1 MPPRSAAEL
10 AVAAFLPPA
19 PPVSAAGAAPQA
31 PRASAVRTRPPANT
45 AGLTKDAV
53 TVSPVMVPTT
63 WARRI
68 NLFEQVGVRK
78 PDADV
83 PSVNG
88 GRTRPR
94 HQGTLCTS
102 VTRPPTEEGEGG
114 DGFTYAVR
122 ATWILCATHV
132 GVRGRPVAARHEEIA
147 EELRRAIDCEEYMV
161 GALLPS
167 ETELAARYQVSRGTV
182 RQAVATLTAEGLI
195 GSRQGARRV
204 VLASRRS
211 QSFAEL
217 RSFAEWAR
225 AMGRE
230 ATGRV
235 IAQEY
240 RPASKEDSTR
250 LQLTAGTPVLHVLR
264 VRGLDG
270 EPVLL
275 ERTVYA
281 DWISPTVESIEPEC
295 PSVTQRLYDD
305 TGLVF
310 AYGEHVIDA
319 VAAGAQDA
327 ELLEVRR
334 TSPLLRVRRV
344 TTTREGRPVEWS
356 DDRYRS
362 DAVSFSVHNSIDNN
376 ALARKTAE

>member
-1 MPPRSAAEL
+1 M
-10 AVAAFLPPA
+10 
-19 PPVSAAGAAPQA
+19 
-31 PRASAVRTRPPANT
+31 T
-45 AGLTKDAV
+45 
-53 TVSPVMVPTT
+53 
-63 WARRI
+63 
-68 NLFEQVGVRK
+68 
-78 PDADV
+78 
-83 PSVNG
+83 
-88 GRTRPR
+88 
-94 HQGTLCTS
+94 
-102 VTRPPTEEGEGG
+102 
-114 DGFTYAVR
+114 
-122 ATWILCATHV
+122 
-132 GVRGRPVAARHEEIA
+132 ARHEEIA
-147 EELRRAIDCEEYMV
+147 DELRKAIDREEYTV
-161 GALLPS
+161 GSRLPA
-167 ETELAARYQVSRGTV
+167 ETDLAAQYGVSRGTV
-182 RQAVATLTAEGLI
+182 RQAVAALTAEGLI
-195 GSRQGARRV
+195 GSRQGARRM

-225 AMGRE
+225 AMERE
-230 ATGRV
+230 ATGHV
-235 IAQEY
+235 VEQEY
-240 RPASKEDSTR
+240 RPATAEDAVR
-250 LQLTAGTPVLHVLR
+250 LQLAEKTRVLHVLR

-281 DWISPTVESIEPEC
+281 DWISPAVEAIEPDC

-327 ELLEVRR
+327 ELLGIRR

-362 DAVSFSVHNSIDNN
+362 DAVTFSVHNSIGNN

>member
-1 MPPRSAAEL
+1 M
-10 AVAAFLPPA
+10 
-19 PPVSAAGAAPQA
+19 
-31 PRASAVRTRPPANT
+31 T
-45 AGLTKDAV
+45 
-53 TVSPVMVPTT
+53 
-63 WARRI
+63 
-68 NLFEQVGVRK
+68 
-78 PDADV
+78 
-83 PSVNG
+83 
-88 GRTRPR
+88 
-94 HQGTLCTS
+94 
-102 VTRPPTEEGEGG
+102 
-114 DGFTYAVR
+114 
-122 ATWILCATHV
+122 
-132 GVRGRPVAARHEEIA
+132 ARHEEIA
-147 EELRRAIDCEEYMV
+147 EELRRAIDREEYTV
-161 GALLPS
+161 GSLLP
-167 ETELAARYQVSRGTV
+167 TESGLAAQYGVSRGTV
-182 RQAVATLTAEGLI
+182 RQAVAALTAEGLI

-211 QSFAEL
+211 QTFEEL
-217 RSFAEWAR
+217 RSFAQWAR

-235 IAQEY
+235 LAQRY
-240 RPASKEDSTR
+240 RPATREDAVR
-250 LQLTAGTPVLHVLR
+250 LQLPAEAQVLHVLR

-281 DWISPTVESIEPEC
+281 DWIAPAVEAIEPDC

-319 VAAGAQDA
+319 VAAGAEDA
-327 ELLEVRR
+327 QILGVRR
-334 TSPLLRVRRV
+334 SGPLLRVRRV

-362 DAVSFSVHNSIDNN
+362 DAVSFSVYNSTGNN

>member
-1 MPPRSAAEL
+1 MP
-10 AVAAFLPPA
+10 
-19 PPVSAAGAAPQA
+19 
-31 PRASAVRTRPPANT
+31 
-45 AGLTKDAV
+45 
-53 TVSPVMVPTT
+53 
-63 WARRI
+63 
-68 NLFEQVGVRK
+68 
-78 PDADV
+78 
-83 PSVNG
+83 
-88 GRTRPR
+88 
-94 HQGTLCTS
+94 
-102 VTRPPTEEGEGG
+102 
-114 DGFTYAVR
+114 
-122 ATWILCATHV
+122 
-132 GVRGRPVAARHEEIA
+132 ARHEEIA
-147 EELRRAIDCEEYMV
+147 EELRRAIDREEYTV
-161 GALLPS
+161 GSLLPA
-167 ETELAARYQVSRGTV
+167 ETEVAARYAVSRGTV
-182 RQAVATLTAEGLI
+182 RQAFASLTAEGLI

-204 VLASRRS
+204 VLAGRRS

-217 RSFAEWAR
+217 RSFAQWAR

-235 IAQEY
+235 VAQEY
-240 RPASKEDSTR
+240 RPATAEDAVR
-250 LQLTAGTPVLHVLR
+250 LQLPEETAVLHVLR

-281 DWISPTVESIEPEC
+281 DWISPAVEAIEPDC
-295 PSVTQRLYDD
+295 PSVTQHLLEE

-319 VAAGAQDA
+319 VAASAQDA
-327 ELLEVRR
+327 ELLGVRR

-362 DAVSFSVHNSIDNN
+362 DAVSFSVHNSIGNN

>member
-1 MPPRSAAEL
+1 M
-10 AVAAFLPPA
+10 
-19 PPVSAAGAAPQA
+19 
-31 PRASAVRTRPPANT
+31 T
-45 AGLTKDAV
+45 
-53 TVSPVMVPTT
+53 
-63 WARRI
+63 
-68 NLFEQVGVRK
+68 
-78 PDADV
+78 
-83 PSVNG
+83 
-88 GRTRPR
+88 
-94 HQGTLCTS
+94 
-102 VTRPPTEEGEGG
+102 
-114 DGFTYAVR
+114 
-122 ATWILCATHV
+122 
-132 GVRGRPVAARHEEIA
+132 ARHEEIA
-147 EELRRAIDCEEYMV
+147 DELRRAIDREEYTV
-161 GALLPS
+161 GSLLPA
-167 ETELAARYQVSRGTV
+167 ETDLAAQYGVSRGTV
-182 RQAVATLTAEGLI
+182 RQAVAALTAEGLI

-217 RSFAEWAR
+217 RSFAQWAR

-235 IAQEY
+235 MAQEY
-240 RPASKEDSTR
+240 RPATKEDTLR
-250 LQLTAGTPVLHVLR
+250 LQLRIGAPVLHVLR

-281 DWISPTVESIEPEC
+281 DWISPAVEALEPDC

-310 AYGEHVIDA
+310 AYGEHIIDA

-327 ELLEVRR
+327 ELLGIRR

-362 DAVSFSVHNSIDNN
+362 DAVSFSVHNSMDNN
-376 ALARKTAE
+376 TLARKTAE

>member
-1 MPPRSAAEL
+1 M
-10 AVAAFLPPA
+10 
-19 PPVSAAGAAPQA
+19 G
-31 PRASAVRTRPPANT
+31 
-45 AGLTKDAV
+45 
-53 TVSPVMVPTT
+53 
-63 WARRI
+63 
-68 NLFEQVGVRK
+68 
-78 PDADV
+78 
-83 PSVNG
+83 
-88 GRTRPR
+88 
-94 HQGTLCTS
+94 
-102 VTRPPTEEGEGG
+102 
-114 DGFTYAVR
+114 
-122 ATWILCATHV
+122 
-132 GVRGRPVAARHEEIA
+132 ARHEEIA
-147 EELRRAIDCEEYMV
+147 DELRRAIDREEYTV
-161 GALLPS
+161 GSLLPA
-167 ETELAARYQVSRGTV
+167 ETDLAAQYGVARGTV
-182 RQAVATLTAEGLI
+182 RQAVAALTAEGLI

-225 AMGRE
+225 TMGRE

-235 IAQEY
+235 VEQTY
-240 RPASKEDSTR
+240 RPATAEDAVR
-250 LQLTAGTPVLHVLR
+250 LQLPEGTAVLHVLR

-281 DWISPTVESIEPEC
+281 DWISPAVEAIEPEC
-295 PSVTQRLYDD
+295 PSVTQRLFED

-327 ELLEVRR
+327 DLLGIRR

-362 DAVSFSVHNSIDNN
+362 DAVSFSVHNSIGNN
-376 ALARKTAE
+376 AMARKTAE

>member
-1 MPPRSAAEL
+1 M
-10 AVAAFLPPA
+10 
-19 PPVSAAGAAPQA
+19 
-31 PRASAVRTRPPANT
+31 
-45 AGLTKDAV
+45 
-53 TVSPVMVPTT
+53 
-63 WARRI
+63 
-68 NLFEQVGVRK
+68 
-78 PDADV
+78 
-83 PSVNG
+83 
-88 GRTRPR
+88 
-94 HQGTLCTS
+94 
-102 VTRPPTEEGEGG
+102 
-114 DGFTYAVR
+114 
-122 ATWILCATHV
+122 
-132 GVRGRPVAARHEEIA
+132 AARHEEIA
-147 EELRRAIDCEEYMV
+147 EELRRGIDREEYTV
-161 GALLPS
+161 GSLLPP
-167 ETELAARYQVSRGTV
+167 ETELAAHYNVSRGTV
-182 RQAVATLTAEGLI
+182 RQAVAALTAEGLI

-211 QSFAEL
+211 QTLAEL
-217 RSFAEWAR
+217 RSFAQWAR

-240 RPASKEDSTR
+240 RTATPEDRVR
-250 LQLTAGTPVLHVLR
+250 LRLPTDAQVLHVLR

-281 DWISPTVESIEPEC
+281 DWISPAVESIEPDC
-295 PSVTQRLYDD
+295 PSVTQRLLDD

-327 ELLEVRR
+327 DLLGVRR

>member
-1 MPPRSAAEL
+1 M
-10 AVAAFLPPA
+10 
-19 PPVSAAGAAPQA
+19 
-31 PRASAVRTRPPANT
+31 
-45 AGLTKDAV
+45 
-53 TVSPVMVPTT
+53 
-63 WARRI
+63 
-68 NLFEQVGVRK
+68 
-78 PDADV
+78 
-83 PSVNG
+83 
-88 GRTRPR
+88 
-94 HQGTLCTS
+94 
-102 VTRPPTEEGEGG
+102 
-114 DGFTYAVR
+114 
-122 ATWILCATHV
+122 AT
-132 GVRGRPVAARHEEIA
+132 RHEEIA
-147 EELRRAIDCEEYMV
+147 DELRRAIDREEYTV
-161 GALLPS
+161 GSRLPA
-167 ETELAARYQVSRGTV
+167 ETELAAHYGVSRGTV
-182 RQAVATLTAEGLI
+182 RQAVAALTAEGLI

-217 RSFAEWAR
+217 RSFAQWAR

-235 IAQEY
+235 VAQEY
-240 RPASKEDSTR
+240 LPATAQDAAR
-250 LQLTAGTPVLHVLR
+250 LQLREGTRVLHVLR

-270 EPVLL
+270 EPVLV

-281 DWISPTVESIEPEC
+281 DWISPAVETLDPYA
-295 PSVTQRLYDD
+295 PSVTQLLYDS

-319 VAAGAQDA
+319 VAASAQDA
-327 ELLEVRR
+327 ELLGIRR

>member
-1 MPPRSAAEL
+1 M
-10 AVAAFLPPA
+10 
-19 PPVSAAGAAPQA
+19 
-31 PRASAVRTRPPANT
+31 
-45 AGLTKDAV
+45 
-53 TVSPVMVPTT
+53 
-63 WARRI
+63 
-68 NLFEQVGVRK
+68 
-78 PDADV
+78 
-83 PSVNG
+83 
-88 GRTRPR
+88 
-94 HQGTLCTS
+94 
-102 VTRPPTEEGEGG
+102 
-114 DGFTYAVR
+114 
-122 ATWILCATHV
+122 AT
-132 GVRGRPVAARHEEIA
+132 RHEEIA
-147 EELRRAIDCEEYMV
+147 DELRRAIDREQYTV
-161 GALLPS
+161 GSRLPA
-167 ETELAARYQVSRGTV
+167 ETELAARYAVSRGTV
-182 RQAVATLTAEGLI
+182 RQAVAALTAEGLI

-217 RSFAEWAR
+217 RSFAQWAA

-235 IAQEY
+235 AAQEY
-240 RPASKEDSTR
+240 RPATAQDASR
-250 LQLTAGTPVLHVLR
+250 LQLPEGTPVLHVLR

-281 DWISPTVESIEPEC
+281 DWIAPAVEGIDPHA
-295 PSVTQRLYDD
+295 PSVTQLLFDT

-319 VAAGAQDA
+319 VAAGARDA
-327 ELLEVRR
+327 ELLGVRR
-334 TSPLLRVRRV
+334 SSPLLRVRRV

-362 DAVSFSVHNSIDNN
+362 DAVSFSVHNSTASN

>member
-1 MPPRSAAEL
+1 M
-10 AVAAFLPPA
+10 
-19 PPVSAAGAAPQA
+19 
-31 PRASAVRTRPPANT
+31 
-45 AGLTKDAV
+45 
-53 TVSPVMVPTT
+53 
-63 WARRI
+63 
-68 NLFEQVGVRK
+68 
-78 PDADV
+78 
-83 PSVNG
+83 
-88 GRTRPR
+88 
-94 HQGTLCTS
+94 
-102 VTRPPTEEGEGG
+102 
-114 DGFTYAVR
+114 
-122 ATWILCATHV
+122 
-132 GVRGRPVAARHEEIA
+132 AARHEEIA
-147 EELRRAIDCEEYMV
+147 DALRRAIDREEYTV
-161 GALLPS
+161 GSRLPA
-167 ETELAARYQVSRGTV
+167 ETDLAAQYDVSRGTV
-182 RQAVATLTAEGLI
+182 RQAVAALTAEGLI

-217 RSFAEWAR
+217 RSFAQWAR

-235 IAQEY
+235 VAQEY
-240 RPASKEDSTR
+240 RPATQEDAVR
-250 LQLTAGTPVLHVLR
+250 LQLRAGTKVLHVLR

-281 DWISPTVESIEPEC
+281 DWISPAVEPIEPDC

-305 TGLVF
+305 RGLVF

-327 ELLEVRR
+327 ELLLVRR

-362 DAVSFSVHNSIDNN
+362 DAVSFSVHNSMDNN

>member
-1 MPPRSAAEL
+1 M
-10 AVAAFLPPA
+10 
-19 PPVSAAGAAPQA
+19 
-31 PRASAVRTRPPANT
+31 
-45 AGLTKDAV
+45 
-53 TVSPVMVPTT
+53 
-63 WARRI
+63 
-68 NLFEQVGVRK
+68 
-78 PDADV
+78 
-83 PSVNG
+83 
-88 GRTRPR
+88 
-94 HQGTLCTS
+94 
-102 VTRPPTEEGEGG
+102 
-114 DGFTYAVR
+114 
-122 ATWILCATHV
+122 
-132 GVRGRPVAARHEEIA
+132 AARHEEIA
-147 EELRRAIDCEEYMV
+147 DELRRAIDREEYTV
-161 GALLPS
+161 GALLPA
-167 ETELAARYQVSRGTV
+167 ETDLAAHYGVSRGTV
-182 RQAVATLTAEGLI
+182 RQAVAALTAEGLI

-217 RSFAEWAR
+217 RSFAQWAR

-230 ATGRV
+230 ATGLV
-235 IAQEY
+235 VAQEY
-240 RPASKEDSTR
+240 RPASTEDTVR
-250 LQLTAGTPVLHVLR
+250 LQLTPGAQVLQVLR

-281 DWISPTVESIEPEC
+281 DWIAPAVEPIEPDC
-295 PSVTQRLYDD
+295 PSVTQRLLDD

-327 ELLEVRR
+327 ELLGIRR

-344 TTTREGRPVEWS
+344 TTTYEGRPVEWS

-376 ALARKTAE
+376 ALARKPAT

>member
-1 MPPRSAAEL
+1 M
-10 AVAAFLPPA
+10 
-19 PPVSAAGAAPQA
+19 
-31 PRASAVRTRPPANT
+31 
-45 AGLTKDAV
+45 
-53 TVSPVMVPTT
+53 
-63 WARRI
+63 
-68 NLFEQVGVRK
+68 
-78 PDADV
+78 
-83 PSVNG
+83 
-88 GRTRPR
+88 
-94 HQGTLCTS
+94 
-102 VTRPPTEEGEGG
+102 
-114 DGFTYAVR
+114 
-122 ATWILCATHV
+122 
-132 GVRGRPVAARHEEIA
+132 AARHEEIA
-147 EELRRAIDCEEYMV
+147 DELRRAIDREEYTV
-161 GALLPS
+161 GALLPA
-167 ETELAARYQVSRGTV
+167 ETDLAAHYGVSRGTV
-182 RQAVATLTAEGLI
+182 RQAVAALTAEGLI

-217 RSFAEWAR
+217 RSFAQWAR

-230 ATGRV
+230 ATGLV
-235 IAQEY
+235 VAQEY
-240 RPASKEDSTR
+240 RPASTEDTVR
-250 LQLTAGTPVLHVLR
+250 LQLAPGAQVLQVLR

-281 DWISPTVESIEPEC
+281 DWIAPAVEPIEPDC
-295 PSVTQRLYDD
+295 PSVTQRLLDD

-327 ELLEVRR
+327 ELLGIRR

-344 TTTREGRPVEWS
+344 TTTYEGRPVEWS

-376 ALARKTAE
+376 ALARKPAT

>member
-1 MPPRSAAEL
+1 MP
-10 AVAAFLPPA
+10 
-19 PPVSAAGAAPQA
+19 
-31 PRASAVRTRPPANT
+31 
-45 AGLTKDAV
+45 
-53 TVSPVMVPTT
+53 
-63 WARRI
+63 
-68 NLFEQVGVRK
+68 
-78 PDADV
+78 
-83 PSVNG
+83 
-88 GRTRPR
+88 
-94 HQGTLCTS
+94 
-102 VTRPPTEEGEGG
+102 
-114 DGFTYAVR
+114 
-122 ATWILCATHV
+122 
-132 GVRGRPVAARHEEIA
+132 ARHEEIA
-147 EELRRAIDCEEYMV
+147 DALRRAIDREEYTV
-161 GALLPS
+161 GSRLPA
-167 ETELAARYQVSRGTV
+167 ETDLAAQYDVSRGTV
-182 RQAVATLTAEGLI
+182 RQAVAALTAEGLI

-217 RSFAEWAR
+217 RSFAQWAR

-235 IAQEY
+235 VAQEY
-240 RPASKEDSTR
+240 RPATQEDALR
-250 LQLTAGTPVLHVLR
+250 LQLRAGTKVLHVLR

-281 DWISPTVESIEPEC
+281 DWISPAVEPIEPDC

-319 VAAGAQDA
+319 VAAGARDA
-327 ELLEVRR
+327 ELLLVRR

-362 DAVSFSVHNSIDNN
+362 DAVSFSVHNSMDNN